1 MEGRVMADQK
11 CSGDHTQHMCFL
23 AAEKQIQ
30 LVKRL
35 TTEPQYICLDC
46 GRVANS
52 EDNLCK
58 PAHVD
63 AIGLDER

>member
-1 MEGRVMADQK
+1 MEGKTMADQK
-11 CSGDHTQHMCFL
+11 CTGDHSQHICSL
-23 AAEKQIQ
+23 AAGKEIEIIR
-30 LVKRL
+30 RL

-58 PAHVD
+58 PANVD
-63 AIGLDER
+63 AIGIDER

>member
-1 MEGRVMADQK
+1 MADQK
-11 CSGDHTQHMCFL
+11 CTGDHSQHMCMLAEAKQMEMIRFL
-23 AAEKQIQ
+23 
-30 LVKRL
+30 
-35 TTEPQYICLDC
+35 TNEPQFICLDC

-63 AIGLDER
+63 AIGIDER